1 MQKETGFK
9 KVMDLLM
16 PGVEPKTDDQIYQE
30 AYAEWV
36 GVLSQLWAAI
46 GKPVDPKQLAVY
58 VKQLGD
64 IPLGILERVVSSL
77 LAKHIYHTVPTIGD
91 IWWEMWLAMGHSG
104 ANIMNQ
110 TKKLDMD
117 HLRWQLA
124 NWSPTPRVD
133 KYAEVNV

>member
-16 PGVEPKTDDQIYQE
+16 PGVESKTDDQIYQE

-46 GKPVDPKQLAVY
+46 GKPVDAKQLAVY

-64 IPLGILERVVSSL
+64 IPLGILEQVVSRL
-77 LAKHIYHTVPTIGD
+77 LAKHTYHTVPTIGD
-91 IWWEMWLAMGHSG
+91 IWKETWLTMGHT
-104 ANIMNQ
+104 NPDRLEI
-110 TKKLDMD
+110 D
-117 HLRWQLA
+117 HLKYELA
-124 NWSPTPRVD
+124 NWIPERKPECFED
-133 KYAEVNV
+133 VNG